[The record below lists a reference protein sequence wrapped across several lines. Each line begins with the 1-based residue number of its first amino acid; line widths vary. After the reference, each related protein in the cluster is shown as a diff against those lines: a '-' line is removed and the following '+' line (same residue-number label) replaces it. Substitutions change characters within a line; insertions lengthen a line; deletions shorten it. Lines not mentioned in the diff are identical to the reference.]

1 MEYLLRHTDKPLLI
15 DADGLNIIA
24 ARPGLK
30 ELIGSNVV
38 ITPHLGEMS
47 RLSAVPIA
55 EIQSAI
61 ARTAADFSRDH
72 GCVTV
77 LKDARTVVAFPD
89 GRLYVNTCGNSG
101 MATGGSGDVLSGAIG
116 GMLAAGSNPREAAV
130 YGTLR
135 HSLAGDLA
143 AADVGERALIAR
155 DIAWRLI

>member
-1 MEYLLRHTDKPLLI
+1 
-15 DADGLNIIA
+15 
-24 ARPGLK
+24 
-30 ELIGSNVV
+30 
-38 ITPHLGEMS
+38 
-47 RLSAVPIA
+47 
-55 EIQSAI
+55 
-61 ARTAADFSRDH
+61 
-72 GCVTV
+72 
-77 LKDARTVVAFPD
+77 
-89 GRLYVNTCGNSG
+89 